1 MTRSLERLAHRGTES
16 ATGDGGRLAEIT
28 AIMSDGPVAMDVPRI
43 AQIVDPKRV
52 KPFDGGKLAIP
63 YAEPDWEDFK
73 PPHSNKFGSSLPSY
87 KKAHQM
93 SVLKYRLALTD
104 WRKRERARIE
114 EYTAARTAYEQGIER
129 RIEAHNK
136 RAFRIIHSVR
146 NGDPEAVVVYAN
158 AALAE
163 STSFPD
169 WMPVERT
176 LSYRPSARELTMRVE
191 LPPREV
197 LPEGTFDERA
207 EMYEALLVQVTLRC
221 LRDGF
226 LASPP
231 RIVNSVRIVGAVGDR
246 RLSVVRAER
255 APFEDLNLESI
266 DPMYALT
273 QLGAQLS
280 PDPYGLVPVG

>member
-1 MTRSLERLAHRGTES
+1 MTRSLERLARRETES
-16 ATGDGGRLAEIT
+16 ATDRGGRLTEIT
-28 AIMSDGPVAMDVPRI
+28 AILSDGPVSIDVPRI
-43 AQIVDPKRV
+43 AQLVDPKRV

-63 YAEPDWEDFK
+63 YAEPEWDDFK

-114 EYTAARTAYEQGIER
+114 EYNVARTAYEQGIER
-129 RIEAHNK
+129 RIDTHNK
-136 RAFRIIHSVR
+136 RAFRVIHGVR
-146 NGDPEAVVVYAN
+146 NGDPEAVVVYSN

-163 STSFPD
+163 STFPE
-169 WMPVERT
+169 WLRVGRT
-176 LSYRPSARELTMRVE
+176 LSYRPSARELTMTVE

-197 LPEGTFDERA
+197 LPGGTFDERA
-207 EMYEALLVQVTLRC
+207 EMYEALLVLLTLRC

-226 LASPP
+226 LAGPP
-231 RIVNSVRIVGAVGDR
+231 RIVNSVRIVGVVGNR
-246 RLSVVRAER
+246 RLVAVRAER
-255 APFEDLNLESI
+255 AAFGDLNLESI
-266 DPMYALT
+266 DPTYALT

-280 PDPYGLVPVG
+280 PDPYGLVPIG

>member
-1 MTRSLERLAHRGTES
+1 MTRSLDRLAPRETES
-16 ATGDGGRLAEIT
+16 ATDRDGRLAEIT
-28 AIMSDGPVAMDVPRI
+28 AIMSEGPVAIDVPRI
-43 AQIVDPKRV
+43 AQLVDPKRV

-63 YAEPDWEDFK
+63 YAEPEWDDFK

-114 EYTAARTAYEQGIER
+114 EYGAARTAYEQGIER
-129 RIEAHNK
+129 RIEAHNR
-136 RAFRIIHSVR
+136 RAFRVIHGVR
-146 NGDPEAVVVYAN
+146 NGDPEAVVVYTN

-163 STSFPD
+163 SVFPD
-169 WMPVERT
+169 WLRIGRT
-176 LSYRPSARELTMRVE
+176 LAYRPSARELTMTVE

-207 EMYEALLVQVTLRC
+207 EMYEALLVRLTLRC

-231 RIVNSVRIVGAVGDR
+231 RIVNNLRIIGLVGDR
-246 RLSVVRAER
+246 RLVVVRAER
-255 APFEDLNLESI
+255 AVFGDLNLESI
-266 DPMYALT
+266 DPTYALT

>member
-1 MTRSLERLAHRGTES
+1 MTRSLERLAHRETGS
-16 ATGDGGRLAEIT
+16 ASDDGGRLAEIT
-28 AIMSDGPVAMDVPRI
+28 AIMSDGPVAIDVPRI

-52 KPFDGGKLAIP
+52 KPFEGGKLAIP
-63 YAEPDWEDFK
+63 YAEPDWDDFK

-129 RIEAHNK
+129 RIDAHNK

-146 NGDPEAVVVYAN
+146 NGDPEAVVVYAD
-158 AALAE
+158 AALDE
-163 STSFPD
+163 SVFPD
-169 WMPVERT
+169 WLPVGRA
-176 LSYRPSARELTMRVE
+176 LSYRPSARELTMTVE

-231 RIVNSVRIVGAVGDR
+231 RIVNSVRIVGVVGDR
-246 RLSVVRAER
+246 RLVAVRAER
-255 APFEDLNLESI
+255 APFGDLNLESI
-266 DPMYALT
+266 DPTYALT

-280 PDPYGLVPVG
+280 PDPYGLVPVD

>member
-1 MTRSLERLAHRGTES
+1 MTRSLERLAHRESGS

-28 AIMSDGPVAMDVPRI
+28 AIMSDGPASVDVPRI

-63 YAEPDWEDFK
+63 YAEPDWDDFK

-146 NGDPEAVVVYAN
+146 NGDPEAVVVYTN
-158 AALAE
+158 AALEE
-163 STSFPD
+163 STFPD
-169 WMPVERT
+169 WLQVDRT
-176 LSYRPSARELTMRVE
+176 LSYRPSARELTMTVE

-197 LPEGTFDERA
+197 LPGGTYDERA
-207 EMYEALLVQVTLRC
+207 EMYEALLVLITLRC

-246 RLSVVRAER
+246 RLVAVRAER

-266 DPMYALT
+266 DPTYALT